1 MNPATPL
8 SPDSHIAAE
17 FTGNHRHKSIFSDH
31 HHDYSPNHQANVPLL
46 HQPSYSLSSKSTSN
60 THDDLRHFRISLK
73 WCLLDHSSAAAR
85 LVSYLAFAVL
95 ALIAPALAALAVRDP
110 AADPIC
116 LNKLLQLPETGL
128 AAIGFL
134 TLSRFL
140 RRHGLRQLLFLDALG
155 ADSPFVRRRYA
166 AELDNSFRRL
176 ALILFPA
183 FFVELAHKII
193 FFSTVTLSV
202 PFLPTTGVVPVN
214 SVLFVLVLS
223 SWVYRSGVFLLA
235 CVVFRLTCEL
245 QILRFEGFQKMF
257 EGVESDCEVMFG
269 EHVRIRKQLWAT
281 SHRYRFFIIGSLVTI
296 TVCQF
301 GALLLVFASKTDKNF
316 LNSGDLVVCS
326 VVQIS
331 GFFLCLVGAARITHR
346 AQRIVSIAT
355 RWNMLVTCATSG
367 PDQFKA
373 HAQEAHADPYC
384 GETDSDSDNFISVSP
399 HDPSSLQTRQALVAY
414 LEHNNGGITLFGFA
428 LDRGLLHT
436 LFAFEFSLVLWI
448 LSKVVVLS

>member
-8 SPDSHIAAE
+8 SPDSHITGE
-17 FTGNHRHKSIFSDH
+17 FTGNH

-85 LVSYLAFAVL
+85 LVSYLAFVVL
-95 ALIAPALAALAVRDP
+95 ALIAPALAALAIRDP
-110 AADPIC
+110 AADPIR
-116 LNKLLQLPETGL
+116 LNKLVQLPETGL

-140 RRHGLRQLLFLDALG
+140 RRHGLRRLLFLDALG

-166 AELDNSFRRL
+166 AELDNYLRRL

-193 FFSTVTLSV
+193 FFSSVTLSV
-202 PFLPTTGVVPVN
+202 PFLPPNGVVPVN

-223 SWVYRSGVFLLA
+223 SWVYRSGVFLLV

-316 LNSGDLVVCS
+316 LNSGDLVVSRIIYNCIYTKGAIHIFGGAYR
-326 VVQIS
+326 VKKN
-331 GFFLCLVGAARITHR
+331 FF
-346 AQRIVSIAT
+346 
-355 RWNMLVTCATSG
+355 
-367 PDQFKA
+367 
-373 HAQEAHADPYC
+373 
-384 GETDSDSDNFISVSP
+384 
-399 HDPSSLQTRQALVAY
+399 
-414 LEHNNGGITLFGFA
+414 
-428 LDRGLLHT
+428 
-436 LFAFEFSLVLWI
+436 
-448 LSKVVVLS
+448 